1 VIVTV
6 CGVVPVK
13 SIDHVTPAAA
23 SVGADWPAVP
33 AAVEVEPASPP
44 GGDVTGD
51 VDIVPPLGDVEVVA
65 VVGAVADVVSLLWE
79 EVEVVGAP
87 AAVVDVV
94 SGLDGEVVVEVAG
107 AVATLA
113 VPDVS
118 AEVGSV
124 VGVALSVGVVAV
136 ALASPAGSC
145 TSK

>member
-1 VIVTV
+1 M
-6 CGVVPVK
+6 
-13 SIDHVTPAAA
+13 
-23 SVGADWPAVP
+23 
-33 AAVEVEPASPP
+33 
-44 GGDVTGD
+44 
-51 VDIVPPLGDVEVVA
+51 
-65 VVGAVADVVSLLWE
+65 VGAVADVVSLLCE